1 MNNSKPDEKSSKS
14 YLAGGEGVLR
24 ICPSRFRLSSLK
36 GRTHFK
42 NPTPI
47 SYKLMAKDGSGVF
60 EEEKCSPGVLLSPF
74 CIFCIVS
81 EKRWK

>member
-1 MNNSKPDEKSSKS
+1 MSNLEMNNSKLDEKSSSS

-42 NPTPI
+42 NPTLI
-47 SYKLMAKDGSGVF
+47 FYKLMAKDGGGVF
-60 EEEKCSPGVLLSPF
+60 DKKSSPSVLRDPF
-74 CIFCIVS
+74 LYILHC
-81 EKRWK
+81 